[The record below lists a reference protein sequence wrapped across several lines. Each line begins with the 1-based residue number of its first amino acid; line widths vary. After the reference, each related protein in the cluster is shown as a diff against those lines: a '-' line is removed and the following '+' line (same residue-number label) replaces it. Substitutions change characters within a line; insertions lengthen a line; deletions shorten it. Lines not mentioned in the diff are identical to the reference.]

1 MPKAIGNAH
10 DAILEAAR
18 RLLAEQGYEHL
29 GMRAIAAGS
38 GLATGTLYNYY
49 RAKDEIV
56 YALMLEDWSATL
68 ARMDASAEERR
79 GDPSRGDSAADL
91 LRMFQ
96 ALRDFF
102 GTYSAVWRAM
112 AAMPRE
118 EKSEVVRAYSSELFR
133 LQFEERIRKVLPA
146 GGDPDEDA
154 FLSGFLARILSA
166 YSLERDVDA
175 ERLEVLLRVLCVV

>member
-10 DAILEAAR
+10 DAILDAAR

-56 YALMLEDWSATL
+56 YALMLEDWNATL
-68 ARMDASAEERR
+68 ARMDASAEDR
-79 GDPSRGDSAADL
+79 GGGPSRRRSAADL
-91 LRMFQ
+91 LPMFQ

-112 AAMPRE
+112 AATPRE
-118 EKSEVVRAYSSELFR
+118 EKSEVVLGYRTDPFR
-133 LQFEERIRKVLPA
+133 RQFEERIRKVLPP
-146 GGDPDEDA
+146 GGDPDDDA

-166 YSLERDVDA
+166 YALERDVDA
-175 ERLEVLLRVLCVV
+175 GRLEALLHRLTMV